1 MSGTSSPDSAAD
13 PAQLVKRR
21 RTSGVFNTCAE
32 SLSVQEE
39 QTKQLDYQEIAKLCN
54 VANRVQRNQGIIDL
68 FNHLELGGGL
78 ENPMKGIHKDTQAI

>member
-39 QTKQLDYQEIAKLCN
+39 QTKQLQNLIKTSHTFVKLGIKLDRDPSLEIN
-54 VANRVQRNQGIIDL
+54 DVAWQ
-68 FNHLELGGGL
+68 
-78 ENPMKGIHKDTQAI
+78 T